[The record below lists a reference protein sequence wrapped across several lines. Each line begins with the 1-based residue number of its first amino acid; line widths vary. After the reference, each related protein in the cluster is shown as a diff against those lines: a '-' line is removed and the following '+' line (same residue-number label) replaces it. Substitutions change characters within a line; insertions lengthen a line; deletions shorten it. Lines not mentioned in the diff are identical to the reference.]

1 MFETAVDSEASA
13 PKAYS
18 RGGEVLCL
26 VASPQPVFGCLRLLF
41 TKATQWVSRGVDE
54 IGVCLQQ
61 RSVPGP
67 KAHKED
73 RVRTIVNGLA
83 IFRP

>member
-1 MFETAVDSEASA
+1 MFDTAVDAEAST

-18 RGGEVLCL
+18 RGGEVPCL

-41 TKATQWVSRGVDE
+41 TKATQWVCRGVDE

-61 RSVPGP
+61 GSVAGP
-67 KAHKED
+67 KTYKED
-73 RVRTIVNGLA
+73 RVRTIVYGLA